1 MTTQVA
7 REAAPH
13 VPLAVVVP
21 VLNEAATVV
30 AVLEDVRRHVLSAV
44 DGAIAIVIDD
54 GSTDATPEL
63 LQRIVDA
70 DPHISVL
77 RGARPTGQGPAV
89 RRGLE
94 HVRADW
100 YLQIDADGQIDVAA
114 FAQLWALREHAD
126 LVLGVRQK
134 RRDPLHRLAITTGTR
149 LIVRLAARRN
159 LRDAA
164 TPLRL
169 ISGAL
174 WDDLRSIVG
183 PDELSFSVLVSVGA
197 VLRGWNV
204 AELHVNH
211 RPRVAGRSHLHGV
224 ALVRFIVRS
233 QRELRTLVA
242 RVRDER
248 RAAGR

>member
-1 MTTQVA
+1 VTTQVA

-44 DGAIAIVIDD
+44 KGAIAIVIDD

-63 LQRIVDA
+63 LHRIVDA
-70 DPHISVL
+70 DQHISVL

-149 LIVRLAARRN
+149 FIVRLAARRN

-169 ISGAL
+169 ISGEL
-174 WDDLRSIVG
+174 WDDLRSLVG

-204 AELHVNH
+204 AEVPVNH

-224 ALVRFIVRS
+224 GLVRFIVRS